1 MDNINLP
8 MTETTIVDEENLP
21 QPIPGNPTIAEFFE
35 SEINNLTNQET
46 LEDIRQKLE
55 DEDKSVRVLSGVF
68 NQKFYEKVFQF
79 VFQKLQQMITID
91 IPRDVLAQSW
101 SKYTALQDYLDEV
114 KYPPD
119 QLFKAVLM
127 MEQTIHAKYNISF
140 KPAVKIMGK
149 NFVLNQFSFPIA
161 LELLVKAGELGI
173 QGGKIVSLSV
183 GSCHVKGEM
192 KCKYGNG
199 MERLLVKQDKNLD
212 LSRQYQFKEGVPIKL
227 LNKDELL
234 AKAAEKTDLM
244 VQNLAQDLTEN
255 AVVAEALTKGRTI
268 VKAIDQ
274 AGAVVS
280 ALEKD
285 VAKGIE
291 KGSDLVQAIESGDVL
306 AKVIE
311 NREAIAAAL
320 GQEELINQAL
330 TQGQKIK
337 EVADQVTDKADVVVS
352 ALEKGIE
359 KGIEKGVEKSSDLV
373 QAIESNEVL
382 AKVMEE

>member
-8 MTETTIVDEENLP
+8 MTETIIVDEENLP
-21 QPIPGNPTIAEFFE
+21 QPTPGNPTIADFFE
-35 SEINNLTNQET
+35 SEIKNLTNQET
-46 LEDIRQKLE
+46 LQDIKQKLE

-79 VFQKLQQMITID
+79 VFQQLQKMITID

-140 KPAVKIMGK
+140 KPAVNIMGK
-149 NFVLNQFSFPIA
+149 KFVLNQFGFPIA

-183 GSCHVKGEM
+183 GSCHVKGEI

-212 LSRQYQFKEGVPIKL
+212 LGREYQFKEGVPIKF

-280 ALEKD
+280 ALEKG
-285 VAKGIE
+285 VE

-352 ALEKGIE
+352 ALEKGVE
-359 KGIEKGVEKSSDLV
+359 KGSDLV
-373 QAIESNEVL
+373 QAIESGDVL
-382 AKVMEE
+382 DKVIEN